1 MEAGIFLLYSL
12 FAINDNNVKN
22 FLVEA
27 NKHDK
32 IEYQFVEA
40 TTCKTGMYSESYVL
54 APTDKIILKQK
65 SNDGSVGDLC
75 RKK

>member
-12 FAINDNNVKN
+12 FAISDENVKN

-27 NKHDK
+27 NKHNT

-40 TTCKTGMYSESYVL
+40 STCNTGAYNDRYVL
-54 APTDKIILKQK
+54 APTGKVILKQK
-65 SNDGSVGDLC
+65 SNDGSIGKLC
-75 RKK
+75 SE

>member
-12 FAINDNNVKN
+12 FALNDKNVKN

-27 NKHDK
+27 NKHDN

-40 TTCKTGMYSESYVL
+40 TSCKSGPYNTSYVL
-54 APTDKIILKQK
+54 APTGKVILKQK
-65 SNDGSVGDLC
+65 SNDGSIGEIC
-75 RKK
+75 SN

>member
-12 FAINDNNVKN
+12 FAINDKDVKN

-27 NKHDK
+27 NKQNS

-40 TTCKTGMYSESYVL
+40 TSCKTGMYDNSYVL
-54 APTDKIILKQK
+54 APTGKVVLKQK
-65 SNDGSVGDLC
+65 SDDGSVGKLC
-75 RKK
+75 SN